1 MEKIQLHSVLP
12 KVFAQRNDLNSEIWK
27 QDVTFE
33 KGHLY
38 LIEAESG
45 SGKSTFCSYVLG
57 YRHDYSGSVMFDNDV
72 TANYK
77 VKDWVEMRKRH
88 ISHLFQE
95 LRLFP
100 ELTALENV
108 EIKNKITGF
117 KTREQILKW
126 FDMLGIA
133 DKVDAQMGV
142 NGVNVLNSELFFES
156 VPDGFVDVPLK
167 DWKYTP
173 GTQEV
178 PIILPR
184 TYINMYNFGFAQ
196 SHSLPKISD
205 GLMGMIDFNI
215 QIQAG
220 GKKEQFKGKV
230 IGFSSRLNT
239 ILVPQAFMDW
249 SNQEFAPNQ
258 KSDPNRL
265 IVEVGNPGD
274 ENITKY
280 LDDNGYE
287 VETDKLDAEKTTYF
301 LRMMVSMVM
310 IIGLVISVLSF
321 YILMLSI
328 YLLVQKNSSKLE
340 NLLLIGYSP
349 NNVAKPYQVLT
360 IALNIVVLIIAWII
374 LFFLRDYYM
383 GFIETLFP
391 DIDEG
396 TMLPAIAL
404 GLLLFLIVSI
414 LNIVAIRRKVMS
426 IWQRKE

>member
-1 MEKIQLHSVLP
+1 
-12 KVFAQRNDLNSEIWK
+12 
-27 QDVTFE
+27 
-33 KGHLY
+33 
-38 LIEAESG
+38 
-45 SGKSTFCSYVLG
+45 
-57 YRHDYSGSVMFDNDV
+57 
-72 TANYK
+72 
-77 VKDWVEMRKRH
+77 
-88 ISHLFQE
+88 
-95 LRLFP
+95 
-100 ELTALENV
+100 
-108 EIKNKITGF
+108 
-117 KTREQILKW
+117 
-126 FDMLGIA
+126 
-133 DKVDAQMGV
+133 
-142 NGVNVLNSELFFES
+142 
-156 VPDGFVDVPLK
+156 
-167 DWKYTP
+167 
-173 GTQEV
+173 
-178 PIILPR
+178 
-184 TYINMYNFGFAQ
+184 
-196 SHSLPKISD
+196 
-205 GLMGMIDFNI
+205 MGMIDFNI
-215 QIQAG
+215 CIQAG
-220 GKKEQFKGKV
+220 GKKELFKGKV

-258 KSDPNRL
+258 KSDPTRL

-349 NNVAKPYQVLT
+349 GNVAKPYQVLT
-360 IALNIVVLIIAWII
+360 ISLNIVVLVIAWII
-374 LFFLRDYYM
+374 LFFLRGYYM
-383 GFIETLFP
+383 DFIEALFP
-391 DIDEG
+391 DIEEG

-404 GLLLFLIVSI
+404 GFALFLVVSV

>member
-1 MEKIQLHSVLP
+1 
-12 KVFAQRNDLNSEIWK
+12 
-27 QDVTFE
+27 
-33 KGHLY
+33 
-38 LIEAESG
+38 
-45 SGKSTFCSYVLG
+45 
-57 YRHDYSGSVMFDNDV
+57 
-72 TANYK
+72 
-77 VKDWVEMRKRH
+77 
-88 ISHLFQE
+88 
-95 LRLFP
+95 
-100 ELTALENV
+100 
-108 EIKNKITGF
+108 
-117 KTREQILKW
+117 
-126 FDMLGIA
+126 
-133 DKVDAQMGV
+133 
-142 NGVNVLNSELFFES
+142 
-156 VPDGFVDVPLK
+156 
-167 DWKYTP
+167 
-173 GTQEV
+173 
-178 PIILPR
+178 
-184 TYINMYNFGFAQ
+184 MYNFGFAQ

-383 GFIETLFP
+383 SFIETLFP

-404 GLLLFLIVSI
+404 GLFLFLIVSI
-414 LNIVAIRRKVMS
+414 LNFVAIRRKVMS

>member
-1 MEKIQLHSVLP
+1 MN
-12 KVFAQRNDLNSEIWK
+12 A
-27 QDVTFE
+27 
-33 KGHLY
+33 
-38 LIEAESG
+38 
-45 SGKSTFCSYVLG
+45 
-57 YRHDYSGSVMFDNDV
+57 
-72 TANYK
+72 
-77 VKDWVEMRKRH
+77 
-88 ISHLFQE
+88 FQ
-95 LRLFP
+95 
-100 ELTALENV
+100 
-108 EIKNKITGF
+108 
-117 KTREQILKW
+117 
-126 FDMLGIA
+126 
-133 DKVDAQMGV
+133 
-142 NGVNVLNSELFFES
+142 
-156 VPDGFVDVPLK
+156 
-167 DWKYTP
+167 Y
-173 GTQEV
+173 
-178 PIILPR
+178 
-184 TYINMYNFGFAQ
+184 
-196 SHSLPKISD
+196 
-205 GLMGMIDFNI
+205 
-215 QIQAG
+215 
-220 GKKEQFKGKV
+220 
-230 IGFSSRLNT
+230 
-239 ILVPQAFMDW
+239 
-249 SNQEFAPNQ
+249 
-258 KSDPNRL
+258 DPNRL

-383 GFIETLFP
+383 SFIETLFP